1 MSCFSFSAG
10 PFAVTWSELLV
21 SIQTAVIFFPISLVI
36 GQLFPLIQPQEPLP
50 VFPPIQA
57 SCSSDASSEP
67 LSLTEVVEVS
77 VVSEFT
83 GKCHAAL
90 PDVVEKA
97 SEHEALQQGSG
108 ALLTVELCS
117 NPCALSHRHPA
128 SSSFS

>member
-1 MSCFSFSAG
+1 MSCFFFPVG

-36 GQLFPLIQPQEPLP
+36 GRLFPLIQPQEPLP

-57 SCSSDASSEP
+57 PCPSDASSEP

-83 GKCHAAL
+83 GRRHAAL
-90 PDVVEKA
+90 PSVVEKA
-97 SEHEALQQGSG
+97 SEQGS
-108 ALLTVELCS
+108 
-117 NPCALSHRHPA
+117 PA
-128 SSSFS
+128 RLQSPARYRAVL